1 MHRSPSVVISVDAE
15 LVWGFHDHEQL
26 PEERAASA
34 RESWLDTVA
43 LFDAHDV
50 PATWAT
56 VGHLFLEACSGDH
69 ESHPAGEEWFAR
81 DPGGRGG
88 PDSRW
93 FGRDLVDAVLES
105 DADHEVGCHTFSH
118 VEFGDPGTTPEIAEA
133 ELRRC
138 VEAAADY
145 GLELRSFVFPRN
157 RVGHRDLLAEYGFTC
172 YRGVA
177 PERWYDDTPAP
188 RAGKLATYALGAWA
202 PPIVTPRV
210 DEYGLVDVPA
220 SMYLFGFEGAARD
233 AVSTVGAD
241 PVVRQVELGL
251 DRLRER
257 EDGVLH
263 LWFHPNNLT
272 TPRDRDRLREVV
284 RWVADYRGEYGVG
297 VETMGEVADRV
308 RDRTARPIQD
318 DA

>member
-15 LVWGFHDHEQL
+15 LVWGFHDHEEI
-26 PEERAASA
+26 PRDRAASA
-34 RESWLDTVA
+34 RESWLEA
-43 LFDAHDV
+43 LEMFDDHGV
-50 PATWAT
+50 PATWAV
-56 VGHLFLEACSGDH
+56 VGHLFLEACGGDH
-69 ESHPAGEEWFAR
+69 ESHPAGEGWFAR
-81 DPGGRGG
+81 DPGGRAG
-88 PDSRW
+88 PDSGW
-93 FGRDLVDAVLES
+93 FGRDLIDAVVES

-118 VEFGDPGTTPEIAEA
+118 VEFGDADTTPEIAEA

-138 VEAAADY
+138 VEVAGDY
-145 GLELRSFVFPRN
+145 GLELESFVFPRN
-157 RVGHRDLLAEYGFTC
+157 RVGHRDLLAEYGFSC

-188 RAGKLATYALGAWA
+188 KAGKLATYALGATG
-202 PPIVTPRV
+202 PPVVTPRV

-233 AVSTVGAD
+233 AVSAVAAD

-251 DRLRER
+251 QRLGDRE
-257 EDGVLH
+257 EGVLH

-272 TPRDRDRLREVV
+272 TPRDRDRLREVL
-284 RWVADYRGEYGVG
+284 RRVADYRDDHGVA
-297 VETMGEVADRV
+297 VETMGGVADRTL
-308 RDRTARPIQD
+308 DRTARPIRD